1 MDGYLMKR
9 RTRLRLIGALAVLM
23 VVISA
28 CASAAQAPPTAN
40 AGVTF
45 RDIAL
50 PGTALNSYQRSPT
63 EPEHQQRLADKR
75 KLFVTMNDFVNEPM
89 NDRGIPGVVLLDY
102 NNDGYQDIYVTNGPG
117 RPSSLYE
124 NMMGQA
130 GKLEFRDV
138 AAQAGVALPGVN
150 ANGACAGDID
160 NSGHDSLYV
169 LGRNADNHLLLN
181 EGNGHFKDITQ
192 QSGAAAG
199 VSSHVSCTMGDFFG
213 NGRLDIAI
221 ANANNMRNGKPM
233 MLSAGGL
240 NQPSQLLENMG
251 GSPPR
256 FKDVTASSGFTLTTP
271 ASTWAIAAVD
281 LFQNGCTDLVTAT
294 DQGAV
299 AMAKYDG
306 GMNRGFIE
314 VFKNDCHGHFTNVT
328 SQLGLENSPGAW
340 MGLAFGNYNFDGQLS
355 IFATNFGDYLLPMYG
370 LPQHLGDFSSRWL
383 IQRPNGTFADPRSS
397 TLLYPARDG
406 ADPSLGG
413 LNATPF
419 GWGAATID
427 YDNAGYPDIVYAG
440 SMDTMNGADADNPG
454 ALLLNKGPKALIK
467 GMYPSFSFDPALAN
481 DGAGDRTRVI
491 TGLAVGDLANNGHVD
506 VATVAQGVMVGK
518 LTTDSEHFGSPF
530 DAGAAYLAEYNMV
543 GVMSYKPAAGTTADG
558 NLAVEV
564 NEGGNGNNWAEVR
577 TLGTAGLVPGAR
589 VNRDG
594 IGAVVKFTPSGL
606 PTAIDPVIAGS
617 SFASQNSLVQTFGMG
632 KAKTGTLEILWPG
645 GVRNKFFNVRAGER
659 ILFPEIPCSYSAAVS
674 LTSYTSCVQRS
685 LHDLV
690 SEGRVSGPMAARF
703 TASALQAF
711 NQAHSHS

>member
-1 MDGYLMKR
+1 MK
-9 RTRLRLIGALAVLM
+9 TKAAARLIGTLAVLTA
-23 VVISA
+23 VSSA
-28 CASAAQAPPTAN
+28 CASTGHAPPEVN
-40 AGVTF
+40 GGVTF
-45 RDIAL
+45 RNIAV
-50 PGTALNSYQRSPT
+50 PGTALYSYQRSPT
-63 EPEHQQRLADKR
+63 EPEHEQRLADKQ
-75 KLFVTMNDFVNEPM
+75 KLFVTMTDFENEPI
-89 NDRGIPGVVLLDY
+89 NDRGIPGVVIFDY

-117 RPSSLYE
+117 KPSALYE
-124 NMMGQA
+124 NMMKQT

-150 ANGACAGDID
+150 ANGACAGDIN
-160 NSGHDSLYV
+160 NSGYDSLYV
-169 LGRNADNHLLLN
+169 LGRNESNHLLLN
-181 EGNGHFKDITQ
+181 EGNGHFKDITVA
-192 QSGAAAG
+192 SGAGAG
-199 VSSHVSCTMGDFFG
+199 DYSHVSCTMGDFFG

-221 ANANNMRNGKPM
+221 ANANNMKTGKPM
-233 MLSAGGL
+233 MLAAGGL
-240 NQPSQLLENMG
+240 NQPSQVLENMG
-251 GSPPR
+251 GNPPQ
-256 FKDVTASSGFTLTTP
+256 FKDVTASSGFTLTIP

-299 AMAKYDG
+299 AMQKYDG

-314 VFKNDCHGHFTNVT
+314 VFRNDCHGHFTNVT

-355 IFATNFGDYLLPMYG
+355 IFASNFGDYLLPMYG

-397 TLLYPARDG
+397 ALLYPAQSG

-413 LNATPF
+413 LEATPF
-419 GWGAATID
+419 GWGAATLD
-427 YDNAGYPDIVYAG
+427 YNDAGYPDIVYAG

-454 ALLLNKGPKALIK
+454 TLLLNKGPEALIN
-467 GMYPSFSFDPALAN
+467 GLYPSFSFDPALAD
-481 DGAGDRTRVI
+481 DGASDRTRVI

-506 VATVAQGVMVGK
+506 VVTVAQGVMVGK
-518 LTTDSEHFGSPF
+518 LTADSEHFNSPF
-530 DAGAAYLAEYNMV
+530 DASAAYLAEYNMV
-543 GVMSYKPAAGTTADG
+543 GVMSFKPAPGYTADG

-577 TLGTAGLVPGAR
+577 TLGTVGLVPGAR

-594 IGAVVKFTPSGL
+594 IGAVVRFTPSGL

-632 KAKTGTLEILWPG
+632 KARTGTLEVLWPG
-645 GVRNKFFNVRAGER
+645 GVRNMLFDVHAGER
-659 ILFPEIPCSYSAAVS
+659 ITFPEIPCSYSDTTMS
-674 LTSYTSCVQRS
+674 LASYTSCVQRS

-690 SEGRVSGPMAARF
+690 QEDRLSSSMAARF
-703 TASALQAF
+703 ASSALQAF
-711 NQAHSHS
+711 MNTHSRG

>member
-1 MDGYLMKR
+1 MKR
-9 RTRLRLIGALAVLM
+9 KANFRLIGTLAML
-23 VVISA
+23 VVVSSA
-28 CASAAQAPPTAN
+28 CASVDQAPPAVN
-40 AGVTF
+40 GGVTF
-45 RDIAL
+45 RNIAV
-50 PGTALNSYQRSPT
+50 PGSALYSYRRSPT
-63 EPEHQQRLADKR
+63 EPEREQRLADKR
-75 KLFVTMNDFVNEPM
+75 KLFVTMTDFEDEPI
-89 NDRGIPGVVLLDY
+89 NDRGIPGVVIFDY

-117 RPSSLYE
+117 KPSALYE
-124 NMMGQA
+124 NMMKQT

-150 ANGACAGDID
+150 ANGACAGDIN
-160 NSGHDSLYV
+160 NSGNDSLYV
-169 LGRNADNHLLLN
+169 LGRNENDHLLLN
-181 EGNGHFKDITQ
+181 DGGGHFTDITQ
-192 QSGAAAG
+192 VSGAAAG
-199 VSSHVSCTMGDFFG
+199 NYSHVSCTMGDFFG

-221 ANANNMRNGKPM
+221 ANANNMKNGKPM

-240 NQPSQLLENMG
+240 NQPNQLLENMG

-256 FKDVTASSGFTLTTP
+256 FKDVTAGSGFTSTIP

-281 LFQNGCTDLVTAT
+281 LFQNGCTDIVTAT

-299 AMAKYDG
+299 AMSKYDG
-306 GMNRGFIE
+306 GMNRGFIQ
-314 VFKNDCHGHFTNVT
+314 VYKNDCHGHFTNVT
-328 SQLGLENSPGAW
+328 RRLGLMNSPGAW

-355 IFATNFGDYLLPMYG
+355 IFASNFGDYLLPMYG

-383 IQRPNGTFADPRSS
+383 IQRTNGTFADPRSS
-397 TLLYPARDG
+397 TLLYPAENG

-413 LNATPF
+413 LKATPF

-427 YDNAGYPDIVYAG
+427 YNDAGYPDIVYAG

-454 ALLLNKGPKALIK
+454 TLLLNKGPEALIN
-467 GMYPSFSFDPALAN
+467 GLYPSFSFDPALAD
-481 DGAGDRTRVI
+481 DGASDRTRVI
-491 TGLAVGDLANNGHVD
+491 TGLATGDLANNGHVD

-543 GVMSYKPAAGTTADG
+543 GVMSFKPASGNTADG

-577 TLGTAGLVPGAR
+577 TLGTIGLVPGAH

-594 IGAVVKFTPSGL
+594 IGAVVKFTPVGL

-632 KAKTGTLEILWPG
+632 KARTGTLEILWPG
-645 GVRNKFFNVRAGER
+645 GVRNKLFNVRAGER
-659 ILFPEIPCSYSAAVS
+659 ITFPEIPCSYSDTAMS
-674 LTSYTSCVQRS
+674 LLSYTSCVQRS
-685 LHDLV
+685 LRDMVQNATL
-690 SEGRVSGPMAARF
+690 SSSMAARL
-703 TASALQAF
+703 ASSALRAF
-711 NQAHSHS
+711 DEAPSRS